1 MRNVDNLGSHL
12 RKPTIK
18 GILTY
23 KNSQKGGREIQEDVI
38 IWKPKKERKEYHG
51 TKCAFVTWTVI
62 VNCGKCTVGGEVR
75 VKRLAFIE
83 KGVGGEKAH
92 ICVLRKRRQH
102 TNAKRRELF
111 SVQRF

>member
-23 KNSQKGGREIQEDVI
+23 KNSQKGGGEIQEDVI